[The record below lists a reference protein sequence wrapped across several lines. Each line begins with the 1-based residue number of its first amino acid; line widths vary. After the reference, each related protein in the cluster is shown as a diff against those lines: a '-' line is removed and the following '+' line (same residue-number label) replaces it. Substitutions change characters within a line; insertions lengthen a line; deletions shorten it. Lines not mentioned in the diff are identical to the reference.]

1 MTAARSST
9 TAAPAAPTV
18 TRGAA
23 SAARTPAA
31 TSAGLLLLRLVTGA
45 LLLVHGVP
53 KLSDPAGATGTAASV
68 GVPAPDLAGW
78 LVILGEVGL
87 GALLLVGLL
96 TRVAGGLLVLQ
107 MAGVWLLVHAPQGFL
122 VQGQV
127 NGENALLLGAA
138 GLALLFTGA
147 GRFSLD
153 AAAQRVLPRSRG

>member
-1 MTAARSST
+1 MTAARS
-9 TAAPAAPTV
+9 TATPTGPTA

-23 SAARTPAA
+23 SAARTPAP

-53 KLSDPAGATGTAASV
+53 KLADPAGATGTAAAV
-68 GVPAPDLAGW
+68 GAPFPEVAGW
-78 LVILGEVGL
+78 LVVLGEVGL
-87 GALLLVGLL
+87 GVLLLVGLL

-122 VQGQV
+122 VEGQV

-153 AAAQRVLPRSRG
+153 AAAQRARARG

>member
-1 MTAARSST
+1 MNAASTST
-9 TAAPAAPTV
+9 TNPTTTRPA
-18 TRGAA
+18 GG
-23 SAARTPAA
+23 AARTPAS
-31 TSAGLLLLRLVTGA
+31 TSTGLLLVRLLAGA

-53 KLSDPAGATGTAASV
+53 KLSDPGGATGTAASL

-87 GALLLVGLL
+87 GSLLLLGLATRAAGALLL
-96 TRVAGGLLVLQ
+96 AQ

-127 NGENALLLGAA
+127 NGENALLLGGV
-138 GLALLFTGA
+138 GLMLLFTGA

-153 AAAQRVLPRSRG
+153 GALRRRR